1 MYLTEQHL
9 IKKNHKFFKELDE
22 ISFRSKNL
30 YNQALFRV
38 RQFYFENNSYLA
50 YRKLYQILS
59 SEDQSDFRALPA
71 KVSDVILQLVDQNFK
86 SFFGGL
92 KSKKVKKAR
101 IPKYLDKV
109 KGRQVVTYTVQA
121 LSKPL
126 LKQGLVKLSGTNIV
140 FKTKVNP
147 ESVKQVRVVPKGNHY
162 VLEVVYEVR
171 TKELLQDN
179 NRYCAIDLGINN
191 LATVGSNCI
200 KSFIINGKPLKS
212 INQYFNKEKARLQ
225 SQLTRE
231 QKTYTS
237 KKLQTISLI
246 RKNKINDY
254 LHKASRYIIN
264 HLVSNNVNTLVIGY
278 NPEWKQEINI
288 GKVNN
293 QKFVSIPHQRFIQM
307 LTYKAELVGIN
318 VIVNEESYTSKT
330 SFLDSEPVQ
339 KHSTYAGRRIKRGLF
354 RSSSGK
360 IINAD
365 LNGALNIL
373 RKVVGEFQY
382 PVEVCSTPLVVT
394 L

>member
-1 MYLTEQHL
+1 MYLIEQHL
-9 IKKNHKFFKELDE
+9 IKKNHQFFKELDE

-30 YNQALFRV
+30 YNQALFRI
-38 RQFYFENNSYLA
+38 RQHYFETKNYLTYEKISKTLA
-50 YRKLYQILS
+50 QESQI
-59 SEDQSDFRALPA
+59 DFRNLPA
-71 KVSDVILQLVDQNFK
+71 KVSQQILILLDQNFK
-86 SFFGGL
+86 SFFGSL

-109 KGRQVVTYTVQA
+109 KGRQVVTYTIQA

-126 LKQGLVKLSGTNIV
+126 LKQGLIKLSGTNIQ
-140 FKTKVNP
+140 FKTKVDP
-147 ESVKQVRVVPKGNHY
+147 TKIKQVRVVPHGNHY
-162 VLEVVYEVR
+162 TLEVVYEFN
-171 TKELLQDN
+171 TKELLTNN

-191 LATVGSNCI
+191 LATIGSNCI
-200 KSFIINGKPLKS
+200 KPLIINGRPLKS

-225 SQLTRE
+225 SQLPNN
-231 QKTYTS
+231 QFTS
-237 KKLQTISLI
+237 NKLQTISLI

-264 HLVSNNVNTLVIGY
+264 HLVSNNINTLVIGY
-278 NPEWKQEINI
+278 NQEWKQEVNI

-293 QKFVSIPHQRFIQM
+293 QKFVSISHLRFVEM
-307 LTYKAELVGIN
+307 LKYKAELAGIN

-330 SFLDSEPVQ
+330 SFLDDEPVQ
-339 KHSTYAGRRIKRGLF
+339 KQEKYLGKRIKRGLF
-354 RSSSGK
+354 RSNSGK

-373 RKVVGEFQY
+373 RKVVGDFKY
-382 PVEVCSTPLVVT
+382 PIEVCSTPLVVT

>member
-9 IKKNHKFFKELDE
+9 IKKNHQFFKELDE
-22 ISFRSKNL
+22 ISFCSKNL

-38 RQFYFENNSYLA
+38 RQHYFETKDYLT
-50 YRKLYQILS
+50 YPKLYKILAQESQI
-59 SEDQSDFRALPA
+59 DFRNLPA
-71 KVSDVILQLVDQNFK
+71 KVSQQILILLDQNFK
-86 SFFGGL
+86 SFFGSL

-109 KGRQVVTYTVQA
+109 KGRQAVIYQLQA
-121 LSKPL
+121 LSSKL
-126 LKQGLVKLSGTNIV
+126 LKQGLIKLSGTNIV

-147 ESVKQVRVVPKGNHY
+147 TKIKQVRVVPHGNHY
-162 VLEVVYEVR
+162 TLEVVYEVS
-171 TKELLQDN
+171 TQELLTNN

-200 KSFIINGKPLKS
+200 KPFIINGKPLKS
-212 INQYFNKEKARLQ
+212 INQFFNKEKARLQ
-225 SQLTRE
+225 SQLIKD
-231 QKTYTS
+231 QKCHTS
-237 KKLQTISLI
+237 NKLQTISLI

-264 HLVSNNVNTLVIGY
+264 HLVSNNINTLIIGY
-278 NPEWKQEINI
+278 NSQWKQEINI

-293 QKFVSIPHQRFIQM
+293 QKFVSIPHLRFVEM
-307 LTYKAELVGIN
+307 LKYKAELVGIN

-339 KHSTYAGRRIKRGLF
+339 KQSTYVGKRVKRGLF
-354 RSSSGK
+354 RSSKGLL
-360 IINAD
+360 INAD

-373 RKVVGEFQY
+373 RKVVGEL
-382 PVEVCSTPLVVT
+382 S
-394 L
+394 